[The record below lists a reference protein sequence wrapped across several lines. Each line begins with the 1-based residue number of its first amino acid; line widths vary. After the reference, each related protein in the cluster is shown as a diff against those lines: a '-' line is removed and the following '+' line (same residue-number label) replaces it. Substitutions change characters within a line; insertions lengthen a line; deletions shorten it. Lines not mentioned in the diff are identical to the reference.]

1 MFIQN
6 DVLKEYVARGTQ
18 IFPAEA
24 GLKLSVDVIEHIAT
38 KIPKWVSLAM
48 SGYHIREAGSNA
60 VQEVAF
66 TFANAREYL
75 DKAIARG
82 VSVDFVAPTLFTFLS
97 SNIDFL
103 PEIAKFRA
111 ARRVWAKLM
120 REKYGAK
127 DPASEKL
134 RIFAFTAGSSLTAQQ
149 AMNNVV
155 RTSIE
160 MMSAALGGIQTMHV
174 SAFDEAL
181 GVPSEEAATLA
192 LRTQQVIA
200 FETGVLDSPDPLA
213 GSYELER
220 MTDELEREIWELL
233 AGIEKRGGALECI
246 NNGYFVNEISENSYK
261 LTMAIESGARK
272 VVGVNAF
279 QSESAP
285 IKPFEI
291 NPKSESEQV
300 ASVKAVRAKRDNK
313 AVTQALENLL
323 KVAKAGD
330 NVVPATVEAIK
341 AYATV
346 GEIVNELR
354 KVYGKWQPTK
364 IF

>member
-1 MFIQN
+1 
-6 DVLKEYVARGTQ
+6 
-18 IFPAEA
+18 
-24 GLKLSVDVIEHIAT
+24 
-38 KIPKWVSLAM
+38 
-48 SGYHIREAGSNA
+48 
-60 VQEVAF
+60 
-66 TFANAREYL
+66 
-75 DKAIARG
+75 
-82 VSVDFVAPTLFTFLS
+82 
-97 SNIDFL
+97 
-103 PEIAKFRA
+103 
-111 ARRVWAKLM
+111 
-120 REKYGAK
+120 
-127 DPASEKL
+127 
-134 RIFAFTAGSSLTAQQ
+134 
-149 AMNNVV
+149 
-155 RTSIE
+155 
-160 MMSAALGGIQTMHV
+160 MHV

-181 GVPSEEAATLA
+181 GVPTEEAATLA
-192 LRTQQVIA
+192 LRTQQVVA

-213 GSYELER
+213 GSFELER
-220 MTDELEREIWELL
+220 MTDDLEREIWELL
-233 AGIEKRGGALECI
+233 ANIEKRGGALECV

-261 LTMAIESGARK
+261 LTMAIESGEKK

-285 IKPFEI
+285 FKQFEI

-300 ASVKAVRAKRDNK
+300 PSVKAVRAKRDNK
-313 AVTQALENLL
+313 VVTQALENLL

>member
-1 MFIQN
+1 
-6 DVLKEYVARGTQ
+6 
-18 IFPAEA
+18 
-24 GLKLSVDVIEHIAT
+24 
-38 KIPKWVSLAM
+38 
-48 SGYHIREAGSNA
+48 
-60 VQEVAF
+60 
-66 TFANAREYL
+66 
-75 DKAIARG
+75 
-82 VSVDFVAPTLFTFLS
+82 
-97 SNIDFL
+97 
-103 PEIAKFRA
+103 
-111 ARRVWAKLM
+111 
-120 REKYGAK
+120 
-127 DPASEKL
+127 
-134 RIFAFTAGSSLTAQQ
+134 
-149 AMNNVV
+149 
-155 RTSIE
+155 
-160 MMSAALGGIQTMHV
+160 
-174 SAFDEAL
+174 
-181 GVPSEEAATLA
+181 
-192 LRTQQVIA
+192 
-200 FETGVLDSPDPLA
+200 
-213 GSYELER
+213 

-233 AGIEKRGGALECI
+233 ATIEKRGGALECI

-261 LTMAIESGARK
+261 LTVAIESGARK

-300 ASVKAVRAKRDNK
+300 AAVQAVRAKRDNK

>member
-1 MFIQN
+1 
-6 DVLKEYVARGTQ
+6 
-18 IFPAEA
+18 
-24 GLKLSVDVIEHIAT
+24 
-38 KIPKWVSLAM
+38 
-48 SGYHIREAGSNA
+48 
-60 VQEVAF
+60 
-66 TFANAREYL
+66 L
-75 DKAIARG
+75 DQAIARG

-111 ARRVWAKLM
+111 ARRVWARLM
-120 REKYGAK
+120 REKYDAK

-149 AMNNVV
+149 SMNNVV

-160 MMSAALGGIQTMHV
+160 MMAAALGGIQTMHV

-181 GVPSEEAATLA
+181 GVPTEEAATLA
-192 LRTQQVIA
+192 LRTQQVVA

-213 GSYELER
+213 GSFELER

-233 AGIEKRGGALECI
+233 ASIEKRGGALECV
-246 NNGYFVNEISENSYK
+246 NNGYFVNEISENSYR
-261 LTMAIESGARK
+261 LTMAIESGEKK

-285 IKPFEI
+285 FKPFEI

-313 AVTQALENLL
+313 AVTAALENLL
-323 KVAKAGD
+323 AIAKSGE

-341 AYATV
+341 VYATV